1 MKDKIFIALDVPTV
15 KEASKLVEKLDNT
28 AECYKIGYQLLFG
41 GGLELA
47 RDLKQAGKTVFLDM
61 KLHDIGNTIEKAVE
75 NIARL
80 ELDFLT
86 IHAYPQTIKAA
97 AKGAAGSSLK
107 ILAVTILTSYDK
119 SDIQELGFEMSV
131 QELFQHRAAQ
141 AKKYGAHG
149 LILSPEELLLIKDR
163 SLLLV
168 TPGIRPKG
176 ADTGDQKRIMTP
188 ENAFQ
193 AGADYLVI
201 GRPITQANNPK
212 AAMQAILATV
222 EGR

>member
-15 KEASKLVEKLDNT
+15 KDATKIITQLGDS

-41 GGLELA
+41 GGLDLAKELKA
-47 RDLKQAGKTVFLDM
+47 RGKTVFLDM

-75 NIARL
+75 NVAKL
-80 ELDFLT
+80 DLDFLT

-97 AKGAAGSSLK
+97 AKGALGSNLK
-107 ILAVTILTSYDK
+107 ILAVTVMTSYDNEDVK
-119 SDIQELGFEMSV
+119 ELGFNMSV
-131 QELFQHRAAQ
+131 TDLFQHRAKQ
-141 AKKYGAHG
+141 AKTYGAHG
-149 LILSPEELLLIKDR
+149 LILSPEELLLVKDR

-168 TPGIRPKG
+168 TPGIRPHG
-176 ADTGDQKRIMTP
+176 AKTGDQKRIMTP
-188 ENAFQ
+188 ELAFQ

-201 GRPITQANNPK
+201 GRPITEANDPK
-212 AAMQAILATV
+212 AAMEAILETV